1 MSVDSKP
8 VDIPKIV
15 KISGETV
22 ILPSTQVVKISG
34 SMVQIQS
41 GTTIQLP
48 STQVVKVSGEQV
60 VVNYDGVT
68 TVLFSGYKC
77 TNTIVTSGV
86 GFLQYGKAT
95 LSFTNTGGGSGV
107 NYSVIGYT
115 LSGVI
120 GKALTSGTIYSG
132 ATNIETI
139 TDPYSWL
146 DVGADNTVDDFSG
159 SVTVIA
165 VRK

>member
-1 MSVDSKP
+1 MAYTNQQNLDVPIP
-8 VDIPKIV
+8 VTV
-15 KISGETV
+15 SGNVTLISGANVTINSISGQGV
-22 ILPSTQVVKISG
+22 ILPA
-34 SMVQIQS
+34 
-41 GTTIQLP
+41 
-48 STQVVKVSGEQV
+48 TQVVKVSGEQV

-77 TNTIVTSGV
+77 TNTIITSGV

-95 LSFTNTGGGSGV
+95 VSFTNTGGGSGV

-146 DVGADNTVDDFSG
+146 SVGADNTVDDFSG
-159 SVTVIA
+159 TVTVVA

>member
-1 MSVDSKP
+1 MTYTLQQNLDVPIP
-8 VDIPKIV
+8 VTV
-15 KISGETV
+15 SGNVTLISGANVTINSISGQGV
-22 ILPSTQVVKISG
+22 ILPA
-34 SMVQIQS
+34 
-41 GTTIQLP
+41 
-48 STQVVKVSGEQV
+48 TQVVKVSGEQV

-77 TNTIVTSGV
+77 TNTIITSGV

-95 LSFTNTGGGSGV
+95 VSFTNTGGGSGV

-132 ATNIETI
+132 TTNIETI

-146 DVGADNTVDDFSG
+146 SVGADNTVDDFSG
-159 SVTVIA
+159 TVTVVA